1 MKRQQLGA
9 LQLIG
14 LGWYVVLCITVGI
27 LAGLWLDKTLGVLPL
42 FTLIGLFAG
51 LAATFFGVL
60 RMVRSATQDEKN
72 EEDA

>member
-14 LGWYVVLCITVGI
+14 LGWYVVICITLGI
-27 LAGLWLDKTLGVLPL
+27 LGGLWLDSALGLSPL
-42 FTLIGLFAG
+42 FMLLGLFAG
-51 LAATFFGVL
+51 LGATFYGVY
-60 RMVRSATQDEKN
+60 RMVRTATQDDKN

>member
-14 LGWYVVLCITVGI
+14 LGWYVVLCITFGI
-27 LAGLWLDKTLGVLPL
+27 LGGLWLDKALGLVPL
-42 FTLIGLFAG
+42 FTLIGLFIG
-51 LAATFFGVL
+51 LGATYYGVY
-60 RMVRSATQDEKN
+60 RMVLSATRDEKN